1 MNKWTNSKILN
12 LIFSLFLAVLLSAY
26 VLSTQSASRNG
37 NNEFTSIL
45 PEKKINLTVPL
56 NLQYN
61 NDEYVVVGA
70 PTSVSLAV
78 HGPAALVTTTQSH
91 NDIQAVA
98 DLRDLG
104 VGQHTVKLAV
114 KGVNSALTSTVSPQ
128 TVNVTIAKKTS
139 EKRKIKINYDD
150 SKLAQGYSVVNSVI
164 NPKTVTVSGPKSNV
178 DAVDHVT
185 AEVELAKDTKTNVNQ
200 TVKLVAYDRNGT
212 LVEVQ
217 LSNRTA
223 EINLTVNNSDAS
235 KKVDLVA
242 DPSDGDANNFS
253 ITLGAKTV
261 TIYGASDTLSN
272 VDQIKVPVDLSQIT
286 EKTTLHVDL
295 PKQQGINRYSE
306 STVEVTV
313 TPK

>member
-12 LIFSLFLAVLLSAY
+12 LIFSLLLAILLSAY

-128 TVNVTIAKKTS
+128 TVNVTIAKKTL
-139 EKRKIKINYDD
+139 EKCKIKINYDE

-185 AEVELAKDTKTNVNQ
+185 AEVELAKDTKANVNQ

-212 LVEVQ
+212 PVEVQ

-242 DPSDGDANNFS
+242 DPSDGDANNFN

-261 TIYGASDTLSN
+261 TIFGASDALSN
-272 VDQIKVPVDLSQIT
+272 IDQIKVPVDLSQIT
-286 EKTTLHVDL
+286 EKTILHVDL